1 MSQNFLVPQKLHN
14 TAMKTVVNITIIE
27 DELGHTKV
35 RMDAVG
41 PSEDALALGLQ
52 VLGQLAALEHEEPD
66 WFAVEMPTLS
76 QGFQ

>member
-1 MSQNFLVPQKLHN
+1 
-14 TAMKTVVNITIIE
+14 MKTVVNITIIE

-41 PSEDALALGLQ
+41 PSEDALSLGLQ
-52 VLGQLAALEHEEPD
+52 VLGHLALLEHDAPD
-66 WFAVEMPTLS
+66 QFGVEMPTLS